1 MNVTQTMPY
10 FVQMTAAPAGGW
22 NLEIGDR
29 GYRLI
34 ARVKLD
40 RKLTDA
46 QLLPLAHDGKAA
58 GGRFY
63 LYDST
68 CTPIYCPAE
77 NWPAYA
83 ERLRRLARIRIA
95 FLPQGNRSG
104 GDYDVEATGR
114 EFL

>member
-40 RKLTDA
+40 RKLTAA
-46 QLLPLAHDGKAA
+46 QLLPLAHNGKAA

-68 CTPIYCPAE
+68 CSPIYCPAE
-77 NWPAYA
+77 NWPAYVGA
-83 ERLRRLARIRIA
+83 AATAGGHPDRIPAARRPPRRRLRR
-95 FLPQGNRSG
+95 
-104 GDYDVEATGR
+104 
-114 EFL
+114 

>member
-10 FVQMTAAPAGGW
+10 FAKMTAAPGGGW

-34 ARVKLD
+34 ARGKLP

-46 QLLPLAHDGKAA
+46 QLLPLAHSGKIGN

-63 LYDST
+63 LYDDRSS
-68 CTPIYCPAE
+68 PSPYCPE

-83 ERLRRLARIRIA
+83 ERLQRLGRIRI
-95 FLPQGNRSG
+95 LPATF
-104 GDYDVEATGR
+104 DAATG
-114 EFL
+114 EHV